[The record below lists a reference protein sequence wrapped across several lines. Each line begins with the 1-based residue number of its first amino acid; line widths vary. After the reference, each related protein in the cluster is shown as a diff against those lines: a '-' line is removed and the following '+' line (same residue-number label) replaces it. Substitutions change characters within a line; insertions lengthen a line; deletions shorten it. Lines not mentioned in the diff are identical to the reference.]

1 MYQTVELYEEPR
13 KEIFSKLN
21 ISEKPEMSEFDS
33 AFLGGRL
40 KKFPP
45 AKNRPVAKAG
55 GGYYSYHYAVHVP
68 VRSAI

>member
-33 AFLGGRL
+33 AFLCGML
-40 KKFPP
+40 KKFRP
-45 AKNRPVAKAG
+45 AKIMEVGIA

>member
-33 AFLGGRL
+33 AFLCGML
-40 KKFPP
+40 KKFRP
-45 AKNRPVAKAG
+45 ARAL
-55 GGYYSYHYAVHVP
+55 SETQ
-68 VRSAI
+68 

>member
-33 AFLGGRL
+33 AFLCGML
-40 KKFPP
+40 KKFRP
-45 AKNRPVAKAG
+45 AKIMEVGIAG
-55 GGYYSYHYAVHVP
+55 GEVLQLSLC
-68 VRSAI
+68 SACTC